1 MTRFVLRRAGAA
13 VILLLL
19 LTAIVFLLSEIS
31 PGDPVKVRLGPNATP
46 AQVAAERE
54 RLGLNDPLV
63 VRYGRFVGDAVQ
75 GDLGQSYRTR
85 REVTTDLR
93 EFFPATAELVTF
105 AFFFAVILAGV
116 FAFSGALRWPGG
128 SAYRG
133 VLMVGATA
141 PAFLLGIGGIIIFYS
156 DLGWLPAGGQGP
168 DDPGPTGFLIFD
180 CFVNGDFPAMWS
192 AIQHV
197 ILPAAVLAIG
207 PALAI
212 GRILRASLETTRRS
226 DHVRTA
232 RAKGLAEGSVMTRH
246 VLRNALNPAL
256 SMAGLQLG
264 FVFASVVVVEEVFS
278 WPGIGDYLAQ
288 SIPASDFPAIAGV
301 TLLLGAIYI
310 VTNAVVDVLM
320 AVADPRISR

>member
-1 MTRFVLRRAGAA
+1 MTRFILRRAGAA

-54 RLGLNDPLV
+54 RLGLNDSLV
-63 VRYGRFVGDAVQ
+63 VRYGRFVGDAFQ
-75 GDLGQSYRTR
+75 GDLGESYRTR
-85 REVTTDLR
+85 REVTTDLK
-93 EFFPATAELVTF
+93 EFFPATAELVTV
-105 AFFFAVILAGV
+105 AFFFAVILATL

-128 SAYRG
+128 SVYRG
-133 VLMVGATA
+133 GVLVLATA
-141 PAFLLGIGGIIIFYS
+141 PAFLLGIAGIIIFYS
-156 DLGWLPAGGQGP
+156 DLGWLPASGQGP
-168 DDPGPTGFLIFD
+168 DDPGPTGFLILD
-180 CFVNGDFPAMWS
+180 CLLNGDFAAMWS

-197 ILPAAVLAIG
+197 IMPAAVLAIA

-212 GRILRASLETTRRS
+212 GRILRGSLESTRTS

-232 RAKGLAEGSVMTRH
+232 RAKGLTEGRVMTRH
-246 VLRNALNPAL
+246 VLRNAINPAL

-301 TLLLGAIYI
+301 TLVLGAIYI
-310 VTNAVVDVLM
+310 VTNAIVDILL

>member
-1 MTRFVLRRAGAA
+1 MTRFILRRAGAA

-54 RLGLNDPLV
+54 RLGLNDSLV
-63 VRYGRFVGDAVQ
+63 VRYGRFVGDAFQ
-75 GDLGQSYRTR
+75 GDLGESYRTR
-85 REVTTDLR
+85 REVTTDLK
-93 EFFPATAELVTF
+93 EFFPATAELVTV
-105 AFFFAVILAGV
+105 AFFFAVILATL

-128 SAYRG
+128 SVYRG
-133 VLMVGATA
+133 GVLVLATA
-141 PAFLLGIGGIIIFYS
+141 PAFLLGIAGIIIFYS
-156 DLGWLPAGGQGP
+156 DLGWLPASGQGP
-168 DDPGPTGFLIFD
+168 DDPGPTGFLILD
-180 CFVNGDFPAMWS
+180 CLLNGDFAAMWS

-197 ILPAAVLAIG
+197 IMPAAVLAIA

-212 GRILRASLETTRRS
+212 GRILRGSLEATRTS

-232 RAKGLAEGSVMTRH
+232 RAKGLTEGRVMTRH
-246 VLRNALNPAL
+246 VLRNAINPAL

-301 TLLLGAIYI
+301 TLVLGAIYI
-310 VTNAVVDVLM
+310 VTNAIVDILL